1 MKFRIFE
8 LCFPNGALYC
18 VVSVGHELRPF
29 CKTTA
34 VTFVFRFL
42 SAIVHFVKPNLSG
55 GLPANAKSVL
65 MSAFYTYTDA
75 VAQSASNFGAKLK
88 V

>member
-1 MKFRIFE
+1 MILYFFE
-8 LCFPNGALYC
+8 LCFPIGAIYC
-18 VVSVGHELRPF
+18 AVFVGHELRPF

-42 SAIVHFVKPNLSG
+42 SAIVHFVEPTLSG
-55 GLPANAKSVL
+55 GPPANTKPVL
-65 MSAFYTYTDA
+65 MSAFHSYTDS
-75 VAQSASNFGAKLK
+75 VTQSASDFGAKLI